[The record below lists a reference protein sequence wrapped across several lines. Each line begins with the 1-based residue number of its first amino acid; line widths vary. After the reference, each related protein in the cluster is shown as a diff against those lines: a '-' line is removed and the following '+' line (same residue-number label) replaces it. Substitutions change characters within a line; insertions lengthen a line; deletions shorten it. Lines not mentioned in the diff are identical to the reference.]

1 MRLLL
6 LVLLLN
12 AHWVK
17 GQSSNTSHFAHDL
30 HLLVDGDLDSV
41 TVRHLG
47 AMPAVQFE
55 EADWAFFNAHE
66 REDMEDGKVPL
77 HRFRALVK
85 EDVVALRDDLAVVL
99 LHEREGW
106 KVRLATFTPEG
117 LPIQSFLLYDRYGY
131 LYEKNFRAYSMDQP
145 IHFNANENT
154 FDFYQLMYGYE
165 PIPTL
170 DQPSQDPVEHQS
182 FHQVAVN
189 EEGLI
194 ELRYSEAT
202 GKRMFHRSTSPPV
215 LHEVEF
221 HEMSLFTTSHANE
234 PESALWTEAHLTHG
248 DMDSHDT
255 ISISLSYGTDW
266 QRRFFFLKLRKG
278 HSIVDVSQRHEN
290 VMTFPGDGTTCEL
303 TDWKRY
309 TSPWIDLNCEGLFF
323 QTEALDPGGETM
335 FPPYSEKALREAFDA
350 TCGTHNDRPSGPEP
364 HVDRKRVV
372 VERVVIRI
380 RFEGPSGGGMKCL
393 ILQIANGC

>member
-1 MRLLL
+1 
-6 LVLLLN
+6 
-12 AHWVK
+12 
-17 GQSSNTSHFAHDL
+17 
-30 HLLVDGDLDSV
+30 
-41 TVRHLG
+41 
-47 AMPAVQFE
+47 MPAVQFE

-106 KVRLATFTPEG
+106 KVRVATFTPEG

-131 LYEKNFRAYSMDQP
+131 LYEKNFRAYSMNQP
-145 IHFNANENT
+145 IHFNASENT

-202 GKRMFHRSTSPPV
+202 GKTDVPPFHVAPGSSRGGVPRVEPV
-215 LHEVEF
+215 H
-221 HEMSLFTTSHANE
+221 HQPCKRT
-234 PESALWTEAHLTHG
+234 
-248 DMDSHDT
+248 
-255 ISISLSYGTDW
+255 
-266 QRRFFFLKLRKG
+266 RKR
-278 HSIVDVSQRHEN
+278 IVDRS
-290 VMTFPGDGTTCEL
+290 
-303 TDWKRY
+303 
-309 TSPWIDLNCEGLFF
+309 
-323 QTEALDPGGETM
+323 ALDPW
-335 FPPYSEKALREAFDA
+335 
-350 TCGTHNDRPSGPEP
+350 
-364 HVDRKRVV
+364 
-372 VERVVIRI
+372 
-380 RFEGPSGGGMKCL
+380 
-393 ILQIANGC
+393 